1 MANASEIHLVRV
13 MTDNREHK
21 LWAVAAPR
29 DEAVNAVLDVV
40 PEGWS
45 AALLDNELSDQESQA
60 LNLRPG
66 DVREIT
72 SRAT

>member
-1 MANASEIHLVRV
+1 MANASQIHLVRV
-13 MTDNREHK
+13 VTDNREHK

-45 AALLDNELSDQESQA
+45 AALLENELSEQESEA
-60 LNLRPG
+60 LILGPG

-72 SRAT
+72 SRAS